1 MTQEHSKLYNYL
13 SIFESESKRKL
24 AMQNRRFDLLSPFLD
39 MLSRTSYEGLHKQ
52 VCANRD
58 MPILI
63 SCSSL
68 NVLSYALSQISYELG
83 ECALSI
89 LELKLDKFRTRD
101 GEVNEKLLKK
111 AEIAKIN
118 DTCRLGL
125 VMFAHFTC
133 MYSPADRL
141 QDRGGPAVVHSRKLL
156 DGQPL
161 HALVDMSCIE
171 PDECKSYCYAA
182 AIIYHS
188 NL

>member
-1 MTQEHSKLYNYL
+1 
-13 SIFESESKRKL
+13 
-24 AMQNRRFDLLSPFLD
+24 
-39 MLSRTSYEGLHKQ
+39 
-52 VCANRD
+52 

-171 PDECKSYCYAA
+171 PDECKSYFMLQLLSII
-182 AIIYHS
+182 AIYEDGGDYYYNDDNDDDDVCHWTRS
-188 NL
+188 